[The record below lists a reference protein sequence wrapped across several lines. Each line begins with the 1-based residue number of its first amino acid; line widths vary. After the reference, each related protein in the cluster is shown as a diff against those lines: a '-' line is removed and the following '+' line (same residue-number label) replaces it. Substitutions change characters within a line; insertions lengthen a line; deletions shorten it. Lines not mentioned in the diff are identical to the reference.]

1 MNTYYTFTTPIENFT
16 NLLTIE
22 NSANNSGIN
31 IFSLS
36 GGVEVD
42 ISTIYTSISV
52 DNEISYNLYV
62 SLNKYVSDISN
73 TPGSKFILID
83 PLVRDASLQV
93 VVGNN
98 TGSPTDIQNYNIS
111 EYDNLTPSGDTLPFT
126 VTIGSANNMGI
137 GEENKWLYYKWS
149 VGEIQGYKANN
160 LLAQDYIELYDIC
173 GEPLTT
179 TLTGYGKDV
188 VETSISGH
196 SMSNIISKI
205 EWQNNLEPALTKIH
219 IADTDV
225 SNSCNKM
232 IYDCFESSYNFISSA
247 TINEIKTYI
256 NNNWETNNF
265 MGCIQT
271 LPIITTSFIQSA
283 HDVSNA
289 IAIDSSG
296 IIYQPDWKIH
306 IILKFT

>member
-93 VVGNN
+93 VVGN
-98 TGSPTDIQNYNIS
+98 ILVLQLI
-111 EYDNLTPSGDTLPFT
+111 
-126 VTIGSANNMGI
+126 
-137 GEENKWLYYKWS
+137 YK
-149 VGEIQGYKANN
+149 
-160 LLAQDYIELYDIC
+160 
-173 GEPLTT
+173 
-179 TLTGYGKDV
+179 
-188 VETSISGH
+188 
-196 SMSNIISKI
+196 III
-205 EWQNNLEPALTKIH
+205 
-219 IADTDV
+219 
-225 SNSCNKM
+225 
-232 IYDCFESSYNFISSA
+232 
-247 TINEIKTYI
+247 
-256 NNNWETNNF
+256 
-265 MGCIQT
+265 
-271 LPIITTSFIQSA
+271 
-283 HDVSNA
+283 
-289 IAIDSSG
+289 
-296 IIYQPDWKIH
+296 
-306 IILKFT
+306 